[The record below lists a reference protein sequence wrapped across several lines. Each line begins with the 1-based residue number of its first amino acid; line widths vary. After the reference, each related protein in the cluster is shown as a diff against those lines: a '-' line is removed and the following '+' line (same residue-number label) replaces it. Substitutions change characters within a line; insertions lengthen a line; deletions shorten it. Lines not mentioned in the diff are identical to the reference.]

1 VASRHSRT
9 GPSVRSRH
17 RLEICPSSDATNTT
31 LAALVR
37 ADDEDA
43 AAAVRHDLPRQKS
56 YGVEVLGNHFVVH
69 AGGVIYNN
77 TFDVGGAIGVFNAP
91 AFNIGANSV
100 FQSIRN
106 NLFTAFVDVSSQFG
120 RALVSTPD
128 GSVSTPRVT
137 IA

>member
-1 VASRHSRT
+1 
-9 GPSVRSRH
+9 
-17 RLEICPSSDATNTT
+17 
-31 LAALVR
+31 
-37 ADDEDA
+37 
-43 AAAVRHDLPRQKS
+43 
-56 YGVEVLGNHFVVH
+56 
-69 AGGVIYNN
+69 VIYNN

-100 FQSIRN
+100 SQSIRN